1 MCSYGMSGRLFHA
14 PFIEANPQFELY
26 GVWERSAKNAF
37 KKYPQVKSFDTYEE
51 MLADS
56 SIELVIVNTPN
67 YSHFDYARQALLA
80 GKHIIVEKPFVPTS
94 GEAQTLI
101 DLSEQHGKHIFVYHN
116 RRWDSDL
123 KTVKK
128 VVDENLLG
136 GIVEVEIHFDR
147 YKEELSPKA
156 HKEVPGP
163 ATGVLYDLGS
173 HILDQALYLFGWPNA
188 VFADIDILRSISQ
201 VDDYFE
207 LLLFYNDKRVRL
219 KAGYLVREAVP
230 SYVLHG
236 FKGSF
241 LKSRGD
247 IQENDLL
254 AEKVPGTA
262 GWGIEPESEQGLLHA
277 EINGEVVRKK
287 ITTEHGNYMDYFD
300 GVYSAIRT
308 NAKPPVSAED
318 GLRVITII
326 EAAFESSKQK
336 KVIQLAPR

>member
-1 MCSYGMSGRLFHA
+1 
-14 PFIEANPQFELY
+14 
-26 GVWERSAKNAF
+26 
-37 KKYPQVKSFDTYEE
+37 
-51 MLADS
+51 
-56 SIELVIVNTPN
+56 
-67 YSHFDYARQALLA
+67 
-80 GKHIIVEKPFVPTS
+80 
-94 GEAQTLI
+94 
-101 DLSEQHGKHIFVYHN
+101 
-116 RRWDSDL
+116 L

-156 HKEVPGP
+156 HKEVPGQ

-188 VFADIDILRSISQ
+188 VFADIDILRTISQ

-241 LKSRGD
+241 LKSRAD

-254 AEKVPGTA
+254 AEKVPGST